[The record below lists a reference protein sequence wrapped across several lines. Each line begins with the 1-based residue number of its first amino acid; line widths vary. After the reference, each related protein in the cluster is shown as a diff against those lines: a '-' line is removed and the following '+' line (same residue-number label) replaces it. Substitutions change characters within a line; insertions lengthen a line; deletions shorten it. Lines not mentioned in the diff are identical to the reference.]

1 MRRLYICTACAFFMP
16 PYHWTELATGGRSLY
31 SHRDMRASRLFTND
45 AANLLKAAI
54 DEAEGNEVC
63 ALGFLADGELIEEI
77 RVVSRGNEH
86 AALAL
91 FEDSGRSAWLIH
103 NHPSGV
109 LTPSDNDLAIAA
121 RLADQGLGA
130 CIVDNSL
137 SRVYVIVEARRLSP
151 GGLLDCE
158 SLKALLSSGGKL
170 ARAMGQFED
179 RHSQLEL
186 LENVSNAFNTDGI
199 LVAEAGT
206 GVGKSFAYLIPA
218 LEWARLNDERI
229 VVSTATINLQHQL
242 YEKDIP
248 FLCKNLKSDVKV
260 VLVKGR
266 SNYLCRRRLSD
277 ALVEKDLFSD
287 DTEGLDD
294 LPAWADSSASG
305 SRSDLPWVPPEG
317 LWSRVCSES
326 DTCLGMRC
334 SYRDTCFMLKIKR
347 EAAAAR
353 LLVVNHHLL
362 FADLAARSK
371 GAGFEQAA
379 VLPAWDRLVIDEA
392 HNIEDAA
399 TSFFSEY
406 FGKLM
411 LFRHMSRLLRRRGG
425 APSGILVQLA
435 RAVGSDGFIAD
446 MEESLHKIR
455 SSLEELDERALYC
468 LEHESS
474 IRLAAP
480 RYRDVAG
487 MLLPA
492 FTELRLHISRLA
504 GLARQLFDILE
515 ENEVDDP
522 AVWEAKALVRRIE
535 GAGAVCNSF
544 LEYEERP
551 DRILWLERRR
561 TSRGEPWVL
570 YYDSPLEV
578 SHALRESLFEPCRT
592 VVCVSATLTVG
603 GTFEHWLHRSGALH
617 ADRSPLSTGIFP
629 SPFDYAKRSVLVA
642 VQGAPAPDMPNY
654 PDFLVQSIYRLI
666 LASGGSALVLFTSFD
681 SLRRSWEKL
690 CPLLEEEGI
699 PVYRQGDDDR
709 VRLLAR
715 FKEEPSSVLFGTDS
729 FWEGV
734 DAPGDTL
741 RLVIICKLPFKSPSD
756 PIFEARSEDLERKGG
771 NAFFQLSLPEAVMK
785 FRQGFGRLMRGAS
798 DHGVVAVLDARVLT
812 KRYGQTFVNS
822 LPPCTKVQGLL
833 DEVIEDIHPFFSMK

>member
-1 MRRLYICTACAFFMP
+1 
-16 PYHWTELATGGRSLY
+16 
-31 SHRDMRASRLFTND
+31 MRATRLFTNE
-45 AANLLKAAI
+45 AASLLKSAI
-54 DEAEGNEVC
+54 EEIDGNELC
-63 ALGFLADGELIEEI
+63 ALGYPGDSELIEEI
-77 RVVSRGNEH
+77 RIVSRGNEH
-86 AALAL
+86 AALARI
-91 FEDSGRSAWLIH
+91 EDSGRSAWLIH

-109 LTPSDNDLAIAA
+109 LTPSDNDLAIAS

-130 CIVDNSL
+130 CIVDNTL
-137 SRVYVIVEARRLSP
+137 SRVYVIVEARRLAAT
-151 GGLLDCE
+151 GVLDSD
-158 SLKALLSSGGKL
+158 SLKALLSPGGKL

-179 RHSQLEL
+179 RSSQLDL
-186 LENVSNAFNTDGI
+186 LEGVCTAFNSDET

-218 LEWARLNDERI
+218 LEWARINDERI

-248 FLCKNLKSDVKV
+248 FLCKTLKSDVNV

-277 ALVEKDLFSD
+277 TLAERDLFSD
-287 DTEGLDD
+287 EVENLDE
-294 LPAWADSSASG
+294 LAAWAESSASG
-305 SRSDLPWVPPEG
+305 SRSDLPWVPQEG

-334 SYRDTCFMLKIKR
+334 SYRDSCFMLKIKR

-379 VLPAWDRLVIDEA
+379 VLPVWDRVIIDEA

-411 LFRHMSRLLRRRGG
+411 LFRHMSRLMRRRGG
-425 APSGILVQLA
+425 APSGLLVQLA
-435 RAVGSDGFIAD
+435 RAAGSDGFVPD
-446 MEESLHKIR
+446 MEEALHQIK

-474 IRLAAP
+474 IRLGAP
-480 RYRDVAG
+480 RYQEVAG
-487 MLLPA
+487 MLFPA

-522 AVWEAKALVRRIE
+522 AIWEAKALLRRLE
-535 GAGAVCNSF
+535 GAGSVCNTF

-551 DRILWLERRR
+551 DRILWMERRR

-578 SHALRESLFEPCRT
+578 APALRENLFEPCRT
-592 VVCVSATLTVG
+592 IVCVSATLTVG
-603 GTFEHWLHRSGALH
+603 GSFDHWLHRSGAIFADSH
-617 ADRSPLSTGIFP
+617 ALSTGVFP
-629 SPFDYAKRSVLVA
+629 SPFDYTKRCVLA
-642 VQGAPAPDMPNY
+642 AIQGAPSPDMPTY

-666 LASGGSALVLFTSFD
+666 LASGGSALVLFTSFE
-681 SLRRSWEKL
+681 SLRRSWDQL
-690 CPLLEEEGI
+690 SPLLEEEGI
-699 PVYRQGDDDR
+699 PAYRQGDDDR

-756 PIFEARSEDLERKGG
+756 PIFEARSQELEKRGG

-812 KRYGQTFVNS
+812 KRYGMTFVDS
-822 LPPCTKVQGLL
+822 LPPCSKVQGGLE
-833 DEVIEDIHPFFSMK
+833 EVIDAVKPYFSMERTID